1 MPRLK
6 RLTIHKLPRV
16 QPGTELVFNA
26 GHNVL
31 LGVNGSGKTTLLKL
45 IAKVCSGVFEGLER
59 VDFHVAYEI
68 EHAGTSYSVD
78 LRYERPEPTQ
88 ASELAVTLIMQRPSD
103 EPIRVEL
110 KEHRTTVR
118 YRGRSSSMAELAS
131 PFDYSLIT
139 TATLSIFNTSSLDV
153 GVSTE
158 GLHSVDHW
166 PVSRLDE
173 STQWLEE
180 SLRLGMFEIYE
191 MKPSSRHSASMR
203 TPDSVMKAAVA
214 KFDGGGERDALVLQ
228 QDDLDFLKDSVVGL
242 GYAGATMRLDTISV
256 TRRRSD
262 LVEIPAHTYGR
273 YEFRFVKR
281 DGARLRPADLS
292 FGQQRFFAFLYYA
305 AMHPDILIA
314 DELTNGMHHSM
325 IERCLDL
332 VEGRQ
337 TFFAT
342 QNPLLLDN
350 LGFADA
356 EDVQR
361 TFIICSSMEDAD
373 GQERM
378 VWRNIT
384 AEEAQNFYRDYEVG
398 ISHVNDILRRWGLW

>member
-6 RLTIHKLPRV
+6 RLKIHKLPRV
-16 QPGTELVFNA
+16 QPGTELVFNE

-59 VDFHVAYEI
+59 VDFHLEYEI
-68 EHAGTSYSVD
+68 EHEGTSYSVD
-78 LRYERPEPTQ
+78 LRYERPEQTQ
-88 ASELAVTLIMQRPSD
+88 ASELSVTLIMQRAND
-103 EPIRVEL
+103 EPICVEL
-110 KEHRTTVR
+110 KDHRTVVR
-118 YRGRSSSMAELAS
+118 YRGRSSRMTELAS
-131 PFDYSLIT
+131 PFTYSLIT
-139 TATLSIFNTSSLDV
+139 TATLSIFNTSSLDI
-153 GVSTE
+153 GVSLE

-180 SLRLGMFEIYE
+180 SLRLGMFEIYA
-191 MKPSSRHSASMR
+191 MKPNSRYSMGMR
-203 TPDSVMKAAVA
+203 TPPSVLNAAVA
-214 KFDGGGERDALVLQ
+214 KFDGGGEHDDALVLQ
-228 QDDLDFLKDSVVGL
+228 QDDLDFLEESVTGL
-242 GYAGATMRLDTISV
+242 GYAGATMRLDTVSV
-256 TRRRSD
+256 TRKKAD
-262 LVEIPAHTYGR
+262 LIETPAHTYGR

-281 DGARLRPADLS
+281 DGARLRPEDLS

-305 AMHPDILIA
+305 AMHPDIVVA

-325 IERCLDL
+325 ITRCLDV

-337 TFFAT
+337 TFLAT

-350 LGFADA
+350 LGFVDA
-356 EDVQR
+356 EDVRR
-361 TFIICSSMEDAD
+361 TFIVCTCVEDED

-378 VWRNIT
+378 IWRNVT
-384 AEEAQNFYRDYEVG
+384 AGEGARSRAG
-398 ISHVNDILRRWGLW
+398 TSPRRGLHT